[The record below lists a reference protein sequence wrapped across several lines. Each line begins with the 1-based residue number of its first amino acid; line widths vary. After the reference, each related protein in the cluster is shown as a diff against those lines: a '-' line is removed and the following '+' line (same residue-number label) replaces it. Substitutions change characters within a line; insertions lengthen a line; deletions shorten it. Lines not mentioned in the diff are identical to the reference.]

1 MITYVMY
8 FEWMK
13 PVIHI
18 PIYSYCIQKTKWYSN
33 SRTLVQLSVGCRF
46 WPLSKHANLRAW
58 RRSEVPC
65 AVDSTGGDCTACA
78 RLAFEYWMDTG
89 QQLIM
94 SNVQYHKQFTTKSD
108 VWSFG
113 VLIFEIVTYSRQPYA
128 GTQVVKY
135 SYDYNMMVQSTYQS
149 RRTPYF
155 YWNSCSCGRH
165 DQQGDHRE
173 NQRELPSGESEWLAA
188 RLGRDGRRRR
198 DGRVSARPLPGHDA
212 VLGRQPG
219 AAAHVRVS
227 AQHLR
232 QLPDV
237 GGRGRR
243 LRGQRAG
250 SALLDAPRR
259 QRTAALFRGRYSLQQ
274 EMRRLSN

>member
-1 MITYVMY
+1 M
-8 FEWMK
+8 
-13 PVIHI
+13 
-18 PIYSYCIQKTKWYSN
+18 
-33 SRTLVQLSVGCRF
+33 
-46 WPLSKHANLRAW
+46 
-58 RRSEVPC
+58 
-65 AVDSTGGDCTACA
+65 DS
-78 RLAFEYWMDTG
+78 G

-108 VWSFG
+108 IWSFG

-135 SYDYNMMVQSTYQS
+135 AYDYNMMVQSTYQS
-149 RRTPYF
+149 RRTRYF

-173 NQRELPSGESEWLAA
+173 DQRALPAGESGWLAA
-188 RLGRDGRRRR
+188 RLERDGRRWR
-198 DGRVSARPLPGHDA
+198 DGRVPARPLPGHNA

-219 AAAHVRVS
+219 AAAHVRVP

-250 SALLDAPRR
+250 SALLPGAPIR
-259 QRTAALFRGRYSLQQ
+259 QRATSLFRGSYSLQQ
-274 EMRRLSN
+274 EIRRLSNQSPFKSFLFLTIIYVIRVPDLDSLQCLPIRDILVKFITTACLLFALHY